1 MGRAIPFCSTWV
13 CRMNRLHAGQV
24 ALARST
30 SVTPR
35 HSVVDLPPAP
45 QAHRAWPGIHR
56 RLLGLLAWLQNP
68 RTVDGG
74 RMPTPIDMSMVERVD
89 RPYLIGAGTFLVAAY
104 FRSNVYVTDL
114 PDTCCTTPPHK
125 VLNRAEVRAPGRSN
139 TPAWPQ
145 GGGRLKGGLSF
156 TRGRWR

>member
-1 MGRAIPFCSTWV
+1 MGPAIPFCTTWV
-13 CRMNRLHAGQV
+13 CRMNRMHARQV

-35 HSVVDLPPAP
+35 QSVVDSPPAP
-45 QAHRAWPGIHR
+45 QAQGAWPGIHR

-68 RTVDGG
+68 RTVSAGS
-74 RMPTPIDMSMVERVD
+74 MPTPIDMSMVERVD

-114 PDTCCTTPPHK
+114 PDTCCTIAPHK

-139 TPAWPQ
+139 NSGMAP
-145 GGGRLKGGLSF
+145 GGR
-156 TRGRWR
+156 